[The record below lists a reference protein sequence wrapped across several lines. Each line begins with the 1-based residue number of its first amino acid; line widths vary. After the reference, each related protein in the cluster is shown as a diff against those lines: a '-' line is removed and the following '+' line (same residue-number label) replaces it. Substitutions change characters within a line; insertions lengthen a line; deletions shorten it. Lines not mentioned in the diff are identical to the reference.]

1 MKTNFLRYYVT
12 LLCVVFLLISGNSF
26 AQKKN
31 KYEKEKAEIKA
42 LIDKYNKTEDDCD
55 FEEQA
60 KIMSEDRVFC
70 GTAGEGRAV
79 DQSENMKFQ
88 KIHLNIVNQE
98 VPGIIWHSEARNLLI
113 KIYAEGEMAIA
124 SFHWLRAQYLPANTP
139 DNIRA
144 RYPNPPARLVTLV
157 FEKQK
162 EGWKIVHTHM
172 SMLYPDTSSH

>member
-1 MKTNFLRYYVT
+1 
-12 LLCVVFLLISGNSF
+12 
-26 AQKKN
+26 
-31 KYEKEKAEIKA
+31 
-42 LIDKYNKTEDDCD
+42 
-55 FEEQA
+55 
-60 KIMSEDRVFC
+60 
-70 GTAGEGRAV
+70 
-79 DQSENMKFQ
+79 
-88 KIHLNIVNQE
+88 

-139 DNIRA
+139 DNIRE